1 MKYIIPLI
9 PPSINQFI
17 GRTNIWEYQ
26 NKKREWKEICS
37 FLRKPT
43 KPIEKA
49 KVTITFYFKDKR
61 RHDADNYLKFLLDGL
76 VTAGI
81 IKDDDFN
88 HIELILKGDFDKA
101 RPRTEIEIEEKE

>member
-1 MKYIIPLI
+1 MKYEIPLI

-26 NKKREWKEICS
+26 AKKREWKDICN
-37 FLRKPT
+37 LLKKPP
-43 KPIEKA
+43 KAIEKA

-76 VTAGI
+76 VTARI
-81 IKDDDFN
+81 IQDDDFD
-88 HIELILKGDFDKA
+88 HIELIIKGGYDKEN
-101 RPRTEIEIEEKE
+101 PRTEIIIEEI